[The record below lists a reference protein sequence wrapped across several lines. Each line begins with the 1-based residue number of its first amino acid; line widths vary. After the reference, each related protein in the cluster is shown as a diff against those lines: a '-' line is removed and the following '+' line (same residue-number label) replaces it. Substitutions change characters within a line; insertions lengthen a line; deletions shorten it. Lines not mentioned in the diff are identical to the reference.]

1 MKALTKI
8 SIGFLALAAVAL
20 WFTSCSSEDVVQN
33 GGSLNEK
40 DQRVLLLS
48 VNTGNLGTRS
58 TTALTDAEKQIN
70 DMTVGI
76 YDNSGN
82 YRVVAKLASDTDDK
96 EASGSTEGH
105 FKTNTSG
112 VEVKVVTSTLQK
124 EDQVLVAVNRG
135 DAAFTSNTSKP
146 NSPTD
151 TSKPNSPTDFS
162 KETMDAVTAL
172 TGSAAGTTIDA
183 TKFPKFGKATLPAGS
198 TSTFTAAVSVKNLVS
213 KVTLEELKVEFSGPY
228 ANASFTPSDIFLL
241 NVPNKLAFSATGQA
255 DPSTSDFA
263 YLNGTDIAKPDGSSV
278 TKTDVLAKTITAS
291 ALTGSSTASFTDQP
305 ILYTIPNSNNTSN
318 KTILVIAGKFKK
330 DASATAEETVYYPL
344 ALNENYLSDPAGAAA
359 DGGIK
364 SQTLA
369 GKNYK
374 CKVEIKT
381 IGASNPWVTTGP
393 QTAVLTVSVD
403 AWDDADQTTKFE

>member
-8 SIGFLALAAVAL
+8 GTGFLTLAAVAL
-20 WFTSCSSEDVVQN
+20 WFTSCSSEDVAQN
-33 GGSLNEK
+33 GGGLNEK

-58 TTALTDAEKQIN
+58 TTALIPDEKQIN

-76 YDNSGN
+76 YDKSGN

-112 VEVKVVTSTLQK
+112 VNVKVVTSTLQK
-124 EDQVLVAVNRG
+124 DDQVLVAVNRG
-135 DAAFTSNTSKP
+135 TTAF
-146 NSPTD
+146 

-162 KETMDAVTAL
+162 KVTMDATTAL
-172 TGSAAGTTIDA
+172 QFKASSSTEIDA
-183 TKFPKFGKATLPAGS
+183 TKFPKFGTATLPAGS
-198 TSTFTAAVSVKNLVS
+198 NSTFTATVNVKNLVS
-213 KVTLEELKVEFSGPY
+213 KVTLEDLSVSFAGPY
-228 ANASFTPSDIFLL
+228 ANATFTPEEIFLL
-241 NVPNKLAFSATGQA
+241 NVPDKLAFSTTGQA
-255 DPSTSDFA
+255 STST
-263 YLNGTDIAKPDGSSV
+263 YLNGTKIDNAGGTTG
-278 TKTDVLAKTITAS
+278 TKTDVLATATTGATALSSVSGGTAS
-291 ALTGSSTASFTDQP
+291 YTAKP
-305 ILYTIPNSNNTSN
+305 ILYTIPNSSTSN

-330 DASATAEETVYYPL
+330 DASTTTEETVYYPL
-344 ALNENYLSDPAGAAA
+344 ALNENYSTDPAGAAA
-359 DGGIK
+359 DGGTK

-374 CKVEIKT
+374 CTVVIKT

-393 QTAVLTVSVD
+393 QTAELTVNVAD
-403 AWDDADQTTKFE
+403 WDDADQTTTFE

>member
-82 YRVVAKLASDTDDK
+82 YRVVAKLASSTADK
-96 EASGSTEGH
+96 EASGSTDGT
-105 FKTNTSG
+105 FTTTSG
-112 VEVKVVTSTLQK
+112 VNVRVVTSTLQQG
-124 EDQVLVAVNRG
+124 DQVLVAVNRG
-135 DAAFTSNTSKP
+135 TAAF
-146 NSPTD
+146 

-162 KETMDAVTAL
+162 NVTMDATTAL
-172 TGSAAGTTIDA
+172 QFKSSPSTEIDA
-183 TKFPKFGKATLPAGS
+183 TKFPKFGTATLPAGS
-198 TSTFTAAVSVKNLVS
+198 NSTFSATVKVKNLVS
-213 KVTLEELKVEFSGPY
+213 KVTLEDLSVSFTGPY
-228 ANASFTPSDIFLL
+228 ASATFTPEEIFLL
-241 NVPNKLAFSATGQA
+241 NVPDKLAFSDKGQA
-255 DPSTSDFA
+255 STST
-263 YLNGTDIAKPDGSSV
+263 YLNGTNIDQSGGTTG
-278 TKTDVLAKTITAS
+278 TKTAVLATAATGAS
-291 ALTGSSTASFTDQP
+291 ALGSGSASYTAKP
-305 ILYTIPNSNNTSN
+305 ILYTIPNSNSTSN

-330 DASATAEETVYYPL
+330 DGSATEETVYYPL
-344 ALNENYLSDPAGAAA
+344 ALNEDYSTDPAGAAA
-359 DGGIK
+359 DGGTK
-364 SQTLA
+364 SQTVA

-374 CKVEIKT
+374 CTVVIKT

-393 QTAVLTVSVD
+393 QTADLTVKVEDWED
-403 AWDDADQTTKFE
+403 ATQTTTFE

>member
-20 WFTSCSSEDVVQN
+20 WFTSCSSEDVGQN
-33 GGSLNEK
+33 GGGLNEK

-58 TTALTDAEKQIN
+58 TTALTDDEKQIN

-76 YDNSGN
+76 YDKSGN

-112 VEVKVVTSTLQK
+112 VNVKVVTSTLQK
-124 EDQVLVAVNRG
+124 DDQVLVAVNRG
-135 DAAFTSNTSKP
+135 TTAF
-146 NSPTD
+146 
-151 TSKPNSPTDFS
+151 TSKPNSPTDFT
-162 KETMDAVTAL
+162 KVTMDATTAL
-172 TGSAAGTTIDA
+172 QFKASSSTEIDA
-183 TKFPKFGKATLPAGS
+183 TKFPKFGTATLPAGS
-198 TSTFTAAVSVKNLVS
+198 NSTFTAAVSVRNLVS
-213 KVTLEELKVEFSGPY
+213 RVTLEDLSVSFTGPY
-228 ANASFTPSDIFLL
+228 ANATFTPEEIFLL
-241 NVPNKLAFSATGQA
+241 NVPDKLAFSTTGQA
-255 DPSTSDFA
+255 STST
-263 YLNGTDIAKPDGSSV
+263 YLNGTDIDKSGGKTG
-278 TKTDVLAKTITAS
+278 TKIAVLATATRGAS
-291 ALTGSSTASFTDQP
+291 ALGSGSASYTAKP
-305 ILYTIPNSNNTSN
+305 ILYTIPNSDTSN

-330 DASATAEETVYYPL
+330 DGSATEEMVYYPL
-344 ALNENYLSDPAGAAA
+344 ALNEDYSSDPAGAAA
-359 DGGIK
+359 DGGTK

-374 CKVEIKT
+374 CTVVIKT

-393 QTAVLTVSVD
+393 QTAVLTVNVEDWVD
-403 AWDDADQTTKFE
+403 ATQTTTFE

>member
-8 SIGFLALAAVAL
+8 SIGFLTLAAVAL

-82 YRVVAKLASDTDDK
+82 YRVVAKLASSTADK
-96 EASGSTEGH
+96 EASGSTDGT
-105 FKTNTSG
+105 FTTTSG
-112 VEVKVVTSTLQK
+112 VNVRVVTSTLQQG
-124 EDQVLVAVNRG
+124 DQVLVAVNRG
-135 DAAFTSNTSKP
+135 TAAF
-146 NSPTD
+146 

-162 KETMDAVTAL
+162 NVTMDATTAL
-172 TGSAAGTTIDA
+172 QFKSSPSTEIDA
-183 TKFPKFGKATLPAGS
+183 TKFPKFGTATLPAGS
-198 TSTFTAAVSVKNLVS
+198 NSTFSATVKVKNLVS
-213 KVTLEELKVEFSGPY
+213 KVTLEDLSVSFTGPY
-228 ANASFTPSDIFLL
+228 ASATFTPEEIFLL
-241 NVPNKLAFSATGQA
+241 NVPDKLAFSDKGQA
-255 DPSTSDFA
+255 STST
-263 YLNGTDIAKPDGSSV
+263 YLNGTNIDQSGGTTG
-278 TKTDVLAKTITAS
+278 TKTAVLATAATGAS
-291 ALTGSSTASFTDQP
+291 ALGSGSASYTAKP
-305 ILYTIPNSNNTSN
+305 ILYTIPNSNSTSN

-330 DASATAEETVYYPL
+330 DGSATEETVYYPL
-344 ALNENYLSDPAGAAA
+344 ALNEDYSTDPAGAAA
-359 DGGIK
+359 DGGTK
-364 SQTLA
+364 SQTVA

-374 CKVEIKT
+374 CTVVIKT

-393 QTAVLTVSVD
+393 QTADLTVKVEDWED
-403 AWDDADQTTKFE
+403 ATQTTTFE

>member
-76 YDNSGN
+76 YDKSGN
-82 YRVVAKLASDTDDK
+82 YRVVAKLASSTADK
-96 EASGSTEGH
+96 EASGSTDGT
-105 FKTNTSG
+105 FTTTSG
-112 VEVKVVTSTLQK
+112 VNVRVVTSTLQQG
-124 EDQVLVAVNRG
+124 DQVLVAVNRG
-135 DAAFTSNTSKP
+135 TAAF
-146 NSPTD
+146 

-162 KETMDAVTAL
+162 NVTMDATTAL
-172 TGSAAGTTIDA
+172 QFKSSPSTEIDA
-183 TKFPKFGKATLPAGS
+183 TKFPKFGTATLPAGS
-198 TSTFTAAVSVKNLVS
+198 NSTFSATVKVKNLVS
-213 KVTLEELKVEFSGPY
+213 KVTLEDLSVSFTGPY
-228 ANASFTPSDIFLL
+228 ASATFTPEEIFLL
-241 NVPNKLAFSATGQA
+241 NVPDKLAFSDKGQA
-255 DPSTSDFA
+255 STST
-263 YLNGTDIAKPDGSSV
+263 YLNGTNIDQSGGTTG
-278 TKTDVLAKTITAS
+278 TKTAVLATAATGAS
-291 ALTGSSTASFTDQP
+291 ALGSGSASYTAKP
-305 ILYTIPNSNNTSN
+305 ILYTIPNSNSTSN

-330 DASATAEETVYYPL
+330 DGSATEETVYYPL
-344 ALNENYLSDPAGAAA
+344 ALNEDYSTDPAGAAA
-359 DGGIK
+359 DGGTK
-364 SQTLA
+364 SQTVA

-374 CKVEIKT
+374 CTVVIKT

-393 QTAVLTVSVD
+393 QTADLTVKVEDWED
-403 AWDDADQTTKFE
+403 ATQTTTFE

>member
-20 WFTSCSSEDVVQN
+20 WFTSCSSEDVAQN
-33 GGSLNEK
+33 GGGLNEK

-58 TTALTDAEKQIN
+58 TTALTADEKQIN

-76 YDNSGN
+76 YDKTGN
-82 YRVVAKLASDTDDK
+82 YRVVAKLASSTADK
-96 EASGSTEGH
+96 EASGSTDGT
-105 FKTNTSG
+105 FTTTSG
-112 VEVKVVTSTLQK
+112 VKVQVVTSTLQK
-124 EDQVLVAVNRG
+124 DDQVLVAVNRG
-135 DAAFTSNTSKP
+135 TAAF
-146 NSPTD
+146 

-162 KETMDAVTAL
+162 NVTMDATTAL
-172 TGSAAGTTIDA
+172 QFKASSTDIDA
-183 TKFPKFGKATLPAGS
+183 TKFPKFGTATLPAGS
-198 TSTFTAAVSVKNLVS
+198 NSTFTTTVNVKNLVS
-213 KVTLEELKVEFSGPY
+213 KVTLEDLKVDFSGPY

-255 DPSTSDFA
+255 STSTPSFA
-263 YLNGTDIAKPDGSSV
+263 YLNGTNIDKSGGTAG
-278 TKTDVLAKTITAS
+278 TKTAVLAKTITGAPALSSAS
-291 ALTGSSTASFTDQP
+291 GGTASYAAQP
-305 ILYTIPNSNNTSN
+305 ILYTIPNSDTSN

-344 ALNENYLSDPAGAAA
+344 ALNEDYLSNPSGTAA
-359 DGGIK
+359 DGGTK

-374 CKVEIKT
+374 CKVVIKT

-403 AWDDADQTTKFE
+403 DWEDAAQTTTFE